1 MENISNKKDNK
12 RIIEGVVVGSSMA
25 GTVKVRV
32 DKLER
37 HPVYKKVVKRKKV
50 FFARTS
56 EELNIGDEVIIR
68 ESRPLSK
75 MIRWVVVSK
84 K

>member
-12 RIIEGVVVGSSMA
+12 RIIEGVVVGNSMA